1 MSRARIAR
9 IGLVT
14 AVVVT
19 LLAGPPSPAHAGGAG
34 HLFHRLNRARVTA
47 GVPAL
52 QKNTVLTRVARR
64 HSKQMARTHRLKRPS
79 PSRVP
84 LAEHSYV
91 AHIGVGPSARIVA
104 RAIMRGPERRTSLIH
119 SRWTDI
125 GVGVARDHRGRR
137 WATLIV
143 ADPEASEWEVRS
155 TRPEPPPPPP
165 GEMIP
170 ASIPADCSRDVTSDL
185 GAWIASV
192 PDGSTLIFQ
201 RHGCYRVERTI
212 EVRDRTDLN
221 LFGNGAYFK
230 RFASSPP
237 ELQYPNANA
246 HWRFVGGSDITVQ
259 WMGVE
264 GTNTV
269 ADQRPE
275 FGSYLVNFEFEHAF
289 AFHGVDGVRV
299 EQAWADAV
307 WGDGI
312 LLSGGDQYAPDGNR
326 NVTITGFVVDRNGRQ
341 GVALSNVDGAL
352 LQGIE
357 IWHSRRSGFDL
368 EPPPGSVR
376 NVEIRDSYTNTLGLA
391 FASAGVGDVSNIH
404 IHHNR
409 VNGASVPWVY
419 VKDSSGGRRHS
430 WSVHDNVV
438 LQALGSPMAM
448 LYFVNVDDIDVTQNV
463 SHSGTADVYSRLGV
477 EFKASGGTISVVGN
491 DFSGACS
498 VYRKD
503 AATSSVHDAGNVV
516 SAC

>member
-1 MSRARIAR
+1 MSRARVAR

-14 AVVVT
+14 AVVGT
-19 LLAGPPSPAHAGGAG
+19 LLAGPVGPARAGGAG
-34 HLFHRLNRARVTA
+34 HLVHRLNRARVAA

-52 QKNTVLTRVARR
+52 HRNTVLTKVARR
-64 HSKQMARTHRLKRPS
+64 HSKQMARTHRLKRPG

-84 LAEHSYV
+84 LAEHSYL
-91 AHIGVGPSARIVA
+91 AHIGVGPSARMVA
-104 RAIMRGPERRTSLIH
+104 RALMRGPERRTSLIH
-119 SRWTDI
+119 PRWTDV

-170 ASIPADCSRDVTSDL
+170 ASIPADCSRDVTSDV

-192 PDGSTLIFQ
+192 PNGSTLIFQ

-212 EVRDRTDLN
+212 EVKDRVGLN

-230 RFASSPP
+230 RFESSPP
-237 ELQYPNANA
+237 ELQHPNASA

-289 AFHGVDGVRV
+289 AFHGVSNVVVDN
-299 EQAWADAV
+299 AWADAI
-307 WGDGI
+307 WGDG
-312 LLSGGDQYAPDGNR
+312 LYFAGGDQYAPGPCR
-326 NVTITGFVVDRNGRQ
+326 GVRVSSFVVDRNGRQ
-341 GVALSNVDGAL
+341 GVALSNVEGAL
-352 LQGIE
+352 LERVE
-357 IWHSRRSGFDL
+357 IWHSRRAGFDL

-376 NVEIRDSYTNTLGLA
+376 NVEIRDSYTNTIGLA
-391 FASAGVGDVSNIH
+391 FASAGRGDVSDIE

-409 VNGASVPWVY
+409 IDGSSVPWVY
-419 VKDSSGGRRHS
+419 VKDSLGDRRAN
-430 WSVHDNVV
+430 WSIHDNQV
-438 LQALGSPMAM
+438 LQGLGSPMAM
-448 LYFVNVDDIDVTQNV
+448 LYFVRVDGVDVRGNV
-463 SHSGTADVYSRLGV
+463 SHAATTQSRKAVEFQDSSGTLSVVNNDFTGACDPYVKDSATGPV
-477 EFKASGGTISVVGN
+477 SATGNTIST
-491 DFSGACS
+491 C
-498 VYRKD
+498 
-503 AATSSVHDAGNVV
+503 
-516 SAC
+516 